1 MSKEFFPPKPEV
13 NPTIYGYTEL
23 SSEYEG
29 LIKVGYTERTT
40 SERMKE
46 HYPTKGPSGIKK
58 YKVLLDESSMR
69 NDGTHFNDYEV
80 HKILKQRGFES
91 VGGEWFRV
99 SVD

>member
-40 SERMKE
+40 
-46 HYPTKGPSGIKK
+46 
-58 YKVLLDESSMR
+58 
-69 NDGTHFNDYEV
+69 
-80 HKILKQRGFES
+80 
-91 VGGEWFRV
+91 
-99 SVD
+99 

>member
-46 HYPTKGPSGIKK
+46 HYPTKGPEWYKK
-58 YKVLLDESSMR
+58 VSSSI
-69 NDGTHFNDYEV
+69 G
-80 HKILKQRGFES
+80 
-91 VGGEWFRV
+91 
-99 SVD
+99 